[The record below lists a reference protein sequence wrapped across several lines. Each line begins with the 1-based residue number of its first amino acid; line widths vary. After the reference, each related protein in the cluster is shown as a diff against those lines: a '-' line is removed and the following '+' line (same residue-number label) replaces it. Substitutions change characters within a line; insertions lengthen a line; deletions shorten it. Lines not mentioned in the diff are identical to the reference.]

1 MCKASKLVMF
11 RELNPKDAK
20 SWFPV
25 SLMLVAMIYTGSLGL
40 QYLPVS
46 LFTVFKNLTIIGV
59 ALGERKL
66 FQSRITPLMWLSFGL
81 IVGSSL
87 LGAYNDITFNLLG
100 YTWMLLNCI
109 MSAGYILY
117 MRRAIK
123 AVGFADL
130 DSVYYNN
137 CLGVPVMLLLSLA
150 VDNWRE
156 FLGQYFGIGPLAEQ
170 RASLMLG
177 MLASSVS
184 AFMISY
190 STAWSVRVAS
200 STTYSM
206 CGALNKLPIAISG
219 FLFLSSERAAFSLGN
234 LASVLL
240 AFASGLIYSMAQIR
254 MRAQKALASAPV
266 PPTAAEMI
274 QVATGET
281 DDPNA
286 SMLAK

>member
-1 MCKASKLVMF
+1 MCKSSKLVNF
-11 RELNPKDAK
+11 RELNPTDAK

-40 QYLPVS
+40 QFLPVS
-46 LFTVFKNLTIIGV
+46 LFTVFKNITIIGV
-59 ALGERKL
+59 ALGERQL
-66 FQSRITPLMWLSFGL
+66 FKSKITPLMWTSFL
-81 IVGSSL
+81 MIVASSL
-87 LGAYNDITFNLLG
+87 IGAYNDITFNLAG
-100 YTWMLLNCI
+100 YFWMLTNCF

-137 CLGVPVMLLLSLA
+137 CLGVPVMLVLSFL
-150 VDNWRE
+150 VDDWRS
-156 FLGQYFGIGPLAEQ
+156 FVADYFGNGPFVSD
-170 RASLMLG
+170 RGSLFAG

-190 STAWSVRVAS
+190 ATAWSVRVAS

-219 FLFLSSERAAFSLGN
+219 FIFLAAERASFNLGN
-234 LASVLL
+234 LVSILL
-240 AFASGLIYSMAQIR
+240 AFTSGLVYSMAQIR
-254 MRAQKALASAPV
+254 LKAEQKTKTTPLM
-266 PPTAAEMI
+266 AAET
-274 QVATGET
+274 VVE
-281 DDPNA
+281 DDPKTA
-286 SMLAK
+286 MLPK

>member
-1 MCKASKLVMF
+1 
-11 RELNPKDAK
+11 
-20 SWFPV
+20 
-25 SLMLVAMIYTGSLGL
+25 MLVAMIYTGSLGL

-59 ALGERKL
+59 ALGERQL
-66 FQSRITPLMWLSFGL
+66 FQSKITPLMWVSFGL

-87 LGAYNDITFNLLG
+87 LGAYHDITFNLAG
-100 YTWMLLNCI
+100 YFWMLTNCF

-123 AVGFADL
+123 TVGFADL

-137 CLGVPVMLLLSLA
+137 CLAVPVMIVLSLF
-150 VDNWRE
+150 VDNWRD
-156 FLGQYFGIGPLAEQ
+156 FAGQYFGNGPLVDN
-170 RASLMLG
+170 RNSLFIG
-177 MLASSVS
+177 MLISSVS

-219 FLFLSSERAAFSLGN
+219 FLFLSSERATFNIGN

-240 AFASGLIYSMAQIR
+240 AFGSGIIYSMAQIR
-254 MRAQKALASAPV
+254 LRAEKAKSS
-266 PPTAAEMI
+266 PPLMAVSEVAA
-274 QVATGET
+274 AT
-281 DDPNA
+281 DDPKA

>member
-1 MCKASKLVMF
+1 MFFLRACKTSKLVAF

-20 SWFPV
+20 AWFPV

-40 QYLPVS
+40 QFLPVS
-46 LFTVFKNLTIIGV
+46 LFTVFKNITIIGV
-59 ALGERKL
+59 ALGERQL
-66 FQSRITPLMWLSFGL
+66 FGSKITPMMWLSFFL

-87 LGAYNDITFNLLG
+87 LGAFHDITFNLFG
-100 YTWMLLNCI
+100 YFWMMMNCF

-123 AVGFADL
+123 AIGFADL

-137 CLGVPVMLLLSLA
+137 CLAVPVMLVLSLF
-150 VDNWRE
+150 VDSWRD
-156 FLGQYFGIGPLAEQ
+156 FFTQYFGEGPLVSN
-170 RASLMLG
+170 RNSLFLG
-177 MLASSVS
+177 MLLSSIS

-219 FLFLSSERAAFSLGN
+219 FLFLSSERASFNLGN

-240 AFASGLIYSMAQIR
+240 AFASGIIYSMAQIR
-254 MRAQKALASAPV
+254 LRAQKAVQSPPMEVAASPS
-266 PPTAAEMI
+266 
-274 QVATGET
+274 
-281 DDPNA
+281 DDPKTA
-286 SMLAK
+286 MLAK

>member
-1 MCKASKLVMF
+1 
-11 RELNPKDAK
+11 
-20 SWFPV
+20 
-25 SLMLVAMIYTGSLGL
+25 MLVAMIYTGSLGL

-59 ALGERKL
+59 ALGERHM
-66 FQSRITPLMWLSFGL
+66 FSTRITPLMWLSFGL
-81 IVGSSL
+81 IVSSSL
-87 LGAYNDITFNLLG
+87 LGAYNDITFNALG
-100 YTWMLLNCI
+100 YFWMIMNCLV
-109 MSAGYILY
+109 SAGYILY

-123 AVGFADL
+123 TVGFADL

-137 CLGVPVMLLLSLA
+137 CLAVPVMLGLSLF
-150 VDNWRE
+150 VDNWGDFIR
-156 FLGQYFGIGPLAEQ
+156 QYFGQGPLADQ
-170 RASLMLG
+170 RTSLFAG

-219 FLFLSSERAAFSLGN
+219 FIFLASERAAFNFGN

-240 AFASGLIYSMAQIR
+240 AFGSGIIYSMAQIR
-254 MRAQKALASAPV
+254 LRAASNAKLVNTPPVSVAP
-266 PPTAAEMI
+266 P
-274 QVATGET
+274 T
-281 DDPNA
+281 DDPKV
-286 SMLAK
+286 SMLVK